1 LESLNDKTFYSNPPG
16 RSALPCCCAT
26 VSFTD
31 ILAAENTIM
40 AGPTQPQV
48 TDEVWDD
55 DRVKSF
61 LDMQSYGDAPQA
73 FHVLL
78 KAYRGMRPADFKR
91 FMGFFVDAG
100 HNPDAT
106 DKAGRTLWDIIQ
118 NHRQGADF
126 IAVRKQLA

>member
-1 LESLNDKTFYSNPPG
+1 MLNPFILRRCPDPLSRTRCLLYHL
-16 RSALPCCCAT
+16 A
-26 VSFTD
+26 D

-61 LDMQSYGDAPQA
+61 LNMQSYGDESED
-73 FHVLL
+73 FHILL

-91 FMGFFVDAG
+91 FLTFFIEAG
-100 HNPDAT
+100 RQPDAT
-106 DKAGRTLWDIIQ
+106 DKDGRTLWDIAEK
-118 NHRQGADF
+118 HRQGADF
-126 IAVRKQLA
+126 IAIRAQAS